1 MNKKND
7 IIIKREDLEEIVL
20 LIDNNI
26 FDNDTITYI
35 QEVLKLYQNS
45 QISKFQEDS
54 YKYFESFVIGYL
66 RNNFHKYKDIIKD
79 ENEKEKLFI
88 DLLPSFKDLKS
99 KIQRVKKFNYKI
111 LDCSGFFKDMNNIY
125 IESKNQNLDIVFKE
139 IFNGLL
145 TLFNNDISNI
155 TAFYLSDII
164 DNNIKE
170 IIYNKLLQDNKSTFK
185 HELDTLCQIDEIKGT
200 PGLFSLNEDLNMKY
214 PFIKVICKVININN
228 SNEKE
233 IEGRFYFFTT
243 LYEILTW
250 LTLEHKINY
259 RLYQIHLVGDSKDI
273 EIDYK
278 MHSMNLYEII
288 QNNDSITTFILKFNE
303 KRKDANS
310 NAATNVITQIR
321 KSIEQQLVHKPLS
334 YMKIKYQNY
343 LTFDNSFY
351 YTYFFMKKEYILAK
365 HMNPTE
371 ILRYKIYPNSKVFI
385 TQNNNPITKQRQYCE
400 LIETSFP
407 KIRVNINN
415 IYTFNETENT
425 KSIFTEK
432 FIMSALNDKLNNFI
446 SKFQEI
452 NPQIKVISLT
462 SINSFSFKT
471 YEQQYNTIQMIVIE
485 TKKHSF
491 KLGYII
497 KAPKSKTY
505 IRLKIQSKENEK
517 EIELDATTIENEI
530 NNLSKSIK
538 TLTIIGI

>member
-26 FDNDTITYI
+26 FDENTITYI
-35 QEVLKLYQNS
+35 QQVLKLYQNS
-45 QISKFQEDS
+45 QVSKFKEDS
-54 YKYFESFVIGYL
+54 YNYFESFVFEYL
-66 RNNFHKYKDIIKD
+66 KNNFHKYKDIIKD
-79 ENEKEKLFI
+79 DNEKEKLFI
-88 DLLPSFKDLKS
+88 DLLPSFKDLKN
-99 KIQRVKKFNYKI
+99 KIQRLQKFNYKI
-111 LDCSGFFKDMNNIY
+111 LDCSGFFKDINNIY

-139 IFNGLL
+139 IFNALL

-170 IIYNKLLQDNKSTFK
+170 IIYNKLLQENKSTFK
-185 HELDTLCQIDEIKGT
+185 NVLDTLCQIDEIKGT
-200 PGLFSLNEDLNMKY
+200 PGLFSLNEDFNMKY
-214 PFIKVICKVININN
+214 PFIKLICKVVNIN

-233 IEGRFYFFTT
+233 FEGRFYFFTT

-250 LTLEHKINY
+250 ITLEHKINY
-259 RLYQIHLVGDSKDI
+259 RLYQIHLVVDSKDI

-288 QNNDSITTFILKFNE
+288 QNNDSLTTFILKFNE
-303 KRKDANS
+303 KHKEANS

-321 KSIEQQLVHKPLS
+321 KSIEQQLVHNPLL
-334 YMKIKYQNY
+334 YMKIKYQNF

-351 YTYFFMKKEYILAK
+351 YTYLFMKKEYILAK

-371 ILRYKIYPNSKVFI
+371 TLRYKIYPHSKVFI
-385 TQNNNPITKQRQYCE
+385 TQNNNETTKQRQYCE

-407 KIRVNINN
+407 KIRININN
-415 IYTFNETENT
+415 IYTFNETEHTN
-425 KSIFTEK
+425 SIFTEK
-432 FIMSALNDKLNNFI
+432 FIMSALNNKLNNFI

-452 NPQIKVISLT
+452 NPKLKIISLT

-471 YEQQYNTIQMIVIE
+471 YEQQYNTIQMILIE

-497 KAPKSKTY
+497 KQPKSKTY
-505 IRLKIQSKENEK
+505 IRLKIQSKETEN
-517 EIELDATTIENEI
+517 EIELNQTTIENEI
-530 NNLSKSIK
+530 NNLTKSIK

>member
-26 FDNDTITYI
+26 FDENTITYI
-35 QEVLKLYQNS
+35 QQVLKLYQNS
-45 QISKFQEDS
+45 QVSKFKEDS
-54 YKYFESFVIGYL
+54 YKYFESFVFEYL
-66 RNNFHKYKDIIKD
+66 KNNFHKYKDIIKD
-79 ENEKEKLFI
+79 DNEKEKLFI
-88 DLLPSFKDLKS
+88 DLLPSFKDLKN
-99 KIQRVKKFNYKI
+99 KIQRLQKFNYKI
-111 LDCSGFFKDMNNIY
+111 LDCSGFFKDINNIY

-139 IFNGLL
+139 IFNALL

-170 IIYNKLLQDNKSTFK
+170 IIYNKLLQENKSTFK
-185 HELDTLCQIDEIKGT
+185 NVLDTLCQIDEIKGT
-200 PGLFSLNEDLNMKY
+200 PGLFSLNEDFNMKY
-214 PFIKVICKVININN
+214 PFIKLICKVVNIN

-233 IEGRFYFFTT
+233 FEGRFYFFTT

-250 LTLEHKINY
+250 ITLEHKINY
-259 RLYQIHLVGDSKDI
+259 RLYQIHLVVDSKDI

-288 QNNDSITTFILKFNE
+288 QNNDSLTTFILKFNE
-303 KRKDANS
+303 KHKEANS

-321 KSIEQQLVHKPLS
+321 KSIEQQLVHNPLS
-334 YMKIKYQNY
+334 YMKIKYQNF

-351 YTYFFMKKEYILAK
+351 YTYLFMKKEYILAK

-371 ILRYKIYPNSKVFI
+371 TLRYKIYPHSKVFI
-385 TQNNNPITKQRQYCE
+385 TQNNNETTKQRQYCE

-407 KIRVNINN
+407 KIRININN
-415 IYTFNETENT
+415 IYTFNETEHTN
-425 KSIFTEK
+425 SIFTEK

-452 NPQIKVISLT
+452 NPKLKIISLT

-471 YEQQYNTIQMIVIE
+471 YEQQYNTIQMILIE

-497 KAPKSKTY
+497 KQPKSKTY
-505 IRLKIQSKENEK
+505 IRLKIQSKETEN
-517 EIELDATTIENEI
+517 EIELNQTTIENEI
-530 NNLSKSIK
+530 NNLTKSIK